1 MMIKYDI
8 IISPINP
15 HEIDLLREI
24 SIQTFTETFSEHNTE
39 NDMKKYIADCLN
51 PEKLTEEFQT
61 IGSIFYFGFI
71 EKRIIGYLKLNTGK
85 AQTEQH
91 TPNGL
96 EIERIY
102 VLKEFHGKQIGKM
115 LFEKAKSIAI
125 EKKHQ
130 TIWLGVWEKNDRA
143 IAFYTKQGFTK
154 FDQHIFKLGSD
165 EQTDIL
171 MELKLN

>member
-1 MMIKYDI
+1 MVESDI
-8 IISPINP
+8 IIRQVSPD
-15 HEIDLLREI
+15 EIDLLRNI
-24 SIQTFTETFSEHNTE
+24 SIQTFTETFSEHNSE
-39 NDMKKYIADCLN
+39 NNMKKYVTDCLS
-51 PEKLTEEFQT
+51 PEKLTAEFQI
-61 IGSIFYFGFI
+61 IGTSFYFAFFG
-71 EKRIIGYLKLNTGK
+71 KQIIGYLKLNTGK

-91 TPNGL
+91 AEDGF

-125 EKKHQ
+125 EKKYK
-130 TIWLGVWEKNDRA
+130 TIWLGVWEKNTRA

-154 FDQHIFKLGSD
+154 FDQHIFKLGDD

-171 MELKLN
+171 MEFKLN